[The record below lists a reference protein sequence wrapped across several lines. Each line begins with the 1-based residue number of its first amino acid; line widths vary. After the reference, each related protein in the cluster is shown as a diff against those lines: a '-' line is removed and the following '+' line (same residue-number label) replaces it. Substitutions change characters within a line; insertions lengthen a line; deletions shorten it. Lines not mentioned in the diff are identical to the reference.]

1 MSNKNML
8 HRRLAIVM
16 SAVLALPASLQ
27 AQASKPMGDAPFAIV
42 NQQPI
47 SQQALQ
53 AAYASH
59 LRQAYFHKQV
69 SHDELAAAL
78 RLVKEQLIDRQ
89 LLLEEARR
97 RGLKADEKS
106 ISRTLDELESRYS
119 KNPQWQENRLSLNE
133 QIRQQLTENSLLEQL
148 EASVRKLPEPGDVL
162 LLEYYAAHPD
172 LFTEPEKY
180 KLSTIL
186 LRVEPSA
193 AKSVWDAARSEA
205 QRILKN
211 LHAGARFEEL
221 ARLHSSDASAQQNGD
236 MGYLHRGM
244 IPDSVMHSLEN
255 TPLASLTPPV
265 EVLEGIA
272 IFKLDAR
279 MAPKLLPFESVRS
292 RAISLYMREKSQAA
306 WGQFRQQLRQNADIR
321 LTDAAQSI
329 QPVSIQ

>member
-1 MSNKNML
+1 M
-8 HRRLAIVM
+8 HFRLAIVM
-16 SAVLALPASLQ
+16 GAVLALPSSLQ
-27 AQASKPMGDAPFAIV
+27 AQAAKPLSAAPFAIV

-47 SQQALQ
+47 TQQTLQ

-59 LRQAYFHKQV
+59 LRQTYFHKHV
-69 SHDELAAAL
+69 SHDELNAAL
-78 RLVKEQLIDRQ
+78 RLVKDQLIDRQ
-89 LLLEEARR
+89 LVLDEAQRR
-97 RGLKADEKS
+97 ELKADEKS
-106 ISRTLDELESRYS
+106 IARTLDELDSRYS

-148 EASVRKLPEPGDVL
+148 EASVRKLPEPEDVL
-162 LLEYYAAHPD
+162 LLEYYTAHPD

-211 LHAGARFEEL
+211 LHAGAPFEEL

-244 IPDSVMHSLEN
+244 IPDSVMRSLEN
-255 TPLASLTPPV
+255 TRLASLTPPV

-272 IFKLDAR
+272 IFRLDAR
-279 MAPKLLPFESVRS
+279 VAPTLLAFERVRI
-292 RAISLYMREKSQAA
+292 RAQSLYVREQSETA
-306 WGQFRQQLRQNADIR
+306 WLEFRQHLRQNADIR
-321 LTDAAQSI
+321 LTDIAQSD
-329 QPVSIQ
+329 QPVPSQ